1 MRNKLRIKPFLERVD
16 IGMLLAHSDLKF
28 DSPEEAIELGHTL
41 TSMINSD
48 LFIEHWI
55 DNCDLRF
62 AQALSTF
69 GDDYFDCFFYKEE
82 HELLQLCGYTE
93 NESHMWV
100 SNYNED
106 GTLREEPVCRF
117 IDQLDNT
124 HLFRMIDEAN
134 NFKRIYPVKYL
145 LLFER
150 ELCDRGFCN
159 VLVSQ
164 KALDWA
170 SEGAERWNLDILK
183 TILKLNEK

>member
-1 MRNKLRIKPFLERVD
+1 MRNKLRIKSFLERVD

-28 DSPEEAIELGHTL
+28 SIPEYAAELQEDIERYI
-41 TSMINSD
+41 SSKA
-48 LFIEHWI
+48 FIDYWL
-55 DNCDLRF
+55 DNPDLRF
-62 AQALSTF
+62 AQALIS
-69 GDDYFDCFFYKEE
+69 
-82 HELLQLCGYTE
+82 
-93 NESHMWV
+93 
-100 SNYNED
+100 
-106 GTLREEPVCRF
+106 LREEPVCRF

-183 TILKLNEK
+183 TILKLNGK